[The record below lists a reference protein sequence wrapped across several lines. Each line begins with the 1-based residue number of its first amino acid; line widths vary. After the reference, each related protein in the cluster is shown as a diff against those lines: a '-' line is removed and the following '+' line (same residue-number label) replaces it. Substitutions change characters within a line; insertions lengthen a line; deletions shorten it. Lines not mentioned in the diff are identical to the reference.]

1 MGPTGPLLQ
10 PQAARE
16 RHVPDVEQWLDD
28 LDLRQY
34 AQTFVKNGV
43 GSRAFRYL
51 TEQDLQDLGVLLGHR
66 RILMAALAQQARQD
80 AGVASDALQPRASHR
95 GSASSP

>member
-28 LDLRQY
+28 LDLREY

-43 GSRAFRYL
+43 DSRALRYF
-51 TEQDLQDLGVLLGHR
+51 TQHDLQELGVLLGHR
-66 RILMAALAQQARQD
+66 RILMAARRQTAPQG
-80 AGVASDALQPRASHR
+80 AGGASDGLRPRAVR
-95 GSASSP
+95 RDGAERR